1 MTSTTAGV
9 LSEQRTTRPG
19 KRRRRLVGYL
29 IVTLIALI
37 MIYPLLWMMGSSL
50 KPESDIFTQTSI
62 WPRTFNWHNY
72 VEGWKGFGVSFDI
85 FFENSLFLA
94 VANVIGNVISCS
106 LAAYAFAKLDFPLK
120 RLWFSLML
128 ATLMLPAHVTLIP
141 QYTMFN
147 WLGWVNTFYPLFV
160 PHFFATDAFFVF
172 LMVQFIR
179 GLPTE
184 LDEAARIDGCGPV
197 RTFRHIIVPLLIPA
211 MVTTAIFSFIW
222 SYNDFF
228 GQLIYLND
236 PELFTV
242 PLGLRMF
249 LSSSGESQWGPM
261 FAMSVLALI
270 PVFVIF
276 LAFQRYLVQGIA
288 TTGMKA

>member
-9 LSEQRTTRPG
+9 LTEQRTRPG
-19 KRRRRLVGYL
+19 KARKKIIGYV
-29 IVTLIALI
+29 IITVIAMI
-37 MIYPLLWMMGSSL
+37 MIYPLLWMLGSSL
-50 KPESDIFTQTSI
+50 KPESDIFTQAGF
-62 WPRTFNWHNY
+62 WPGTFEWHNY

-179 GLPTE
+179 GLPSE

-197 RTFRHIIVPLLIPA
+197 RTFRHIIVPLLAPA

-228 GQLIYLND
+228 DQLIYLND

-249 LSSSGESQWGPM
+249 LTSSGESQWGPM
-261 FAMSVLALI
+261 FAMSVLALV
-270 PVFVIF
+270 PVFVVF
-276 LAFQRYLVQGIA
+276 LAFQRHLVQGIA